1 MSVFQK
7 NDGLGVKI
15 VKKKTKKRAINP
27 YLFYFFPHSNVPSVA
42 CPSASTLR

>member
-15 VKKKTKKRAINP
+15 VKNYNEKGTKYKNLSRNHP
-27 YLFYFFPHSNVPSVA
+27 FDGKYDFP
-42 CPSASTLR
+42 